1 MRNVV
6 QLVEDD
12 PIQEL
17 GFDPK
22 EKKYKTFMITLNPK
36 RAKYIL
42 DYHNKDNRKIKP
54 SQVNK
59 IAKSMIEDGFLQD
72 GGALTFNI
80 EGNITE
86 FQHRLEAM
94 VKENIT
100 AQVPVV
106 VGVEPECFTK
116 TAAPKPRRPEDEVQR
131 KYPDAKDSEVT
142 VVREISKRRGE
153 KPFIMQNA
161 IAKWEQW
168 YEIVR
173 EGDKLID
180 GFFDRVD
187 NYSHFRRQF
196 GAWASL
202 LSWKGRSDIVT
213 SFLDLLE
220 SEVLDDGH
228 ASRLTADFREMMRDT
243 GEMANAAR
251 ATFVYQLLCVCSDRM
266 EKNIDGR
273 IELGMTVGEFNHDR
287 LKRTG
292 WYRELLLNSDNIGVV
307 KKT

>member
-1 MRNVV
+1 MRNIV

-22 EKKYKTFMITLNPK
+22 GKEYKIFMITLNPK
-36 RAKYIL
+36 QAKYIL
-42 DYHNKDNRKIKP
+42 DYHNKDNRKIKQ

-59 IAKSMIEDGFLQD
+59 IAKSMREDGFLQD
-72 GGALTFNI
+72 GGALTFNTD
-80 EGNITE
+80 GNITE

-94 VKENIT
+94 VKEGIT
-100 AQVPVV
+100 AIVPVV
-106 VGVEPECFTK
+106 LGVEPDCFTK
-116 TAAPKPRRPEDEVQR
+116 TASPKPRRAEDEVQR
-131 KYPDAKDSEVT
+131 KYPDAKDSEIT
-142 VVREISKRRGE
+142 VVREIQKRRGDASLT
-153 KPFIMQNA
+153 MQNA

-187 NYSHFRRQF
+187 SYSHFRRQF

-202 LSWKGRSDIVT
+202 LSWKGHPYIVT

-220 SEVLDDGH
+220 NEVLDGH
-228 ASRLTADFREMMRDT
+228 ASRLTEDFRNIT
-243 GEMANAAR
+243 GETFEMANAAR

-292 WYRELLLNSDNIGVV
+292 WYRELLLNPDNIKVAR
-307 KKT
+307 KT

>member
-22 EKKYKTFMITLNPK
+22 GKEYKTFMITLTPK
-36 RAKYIL
+36 MAKYIL

-59 IAKSMIEDGFLQD
+59 IAKSMVEDGFLQD
-72 GGALTFNI
+72 GGALTFNV

-86 FQHRLEAM
+86 FQHRLVAM

-116 TAAPKPRRPEDEVQR
+116 TAAPKPRRPADEVQR

-153 KPFIMQNA
+153 EPLTMQNA
-161 IAKWEQW
+161 IAKWKQR

-187 NYSHFRRQF
+187 SYSHYRRQF

-202 LSWKGRSDIVT
+202 LYWKGRPDIVT

-220 SEVLDDGH
+220 NEMLDDGH
-228 ASRLTADFREMMRDT
+228 ASRLTEDFILISEQT
-243 GEMANAAR
+243 WKMANAAR
-251 ATFVYQLLCVCSDRM
+251 ATFFYQLLCVCSDKM
-266 EKNIDGR
+266 EKNIEGR
-273 IELGMTVGEFNHDR
+273 TELGMTIGEFNHDR

-292 WYRELLLNSDNIGVV
+292 WYRELLLNPEY
-307 KKT
+307 